1 MNGIVLGYILIAV
14 IVFFSFF
21 YTLINKYKK
30 ESPRDSFTGW
40 YSEEWLIPNILCS
53 VFWAIVIPIT
63 SVVWCFVRICKLIM
77 KKCGVE

>member
-1 MNGIVLGYILIAV
+1 MNGIVLGYILTAV

-30 ESPRDSFTGW
+30 ESPYDSFTDW
-40 YSEEWLIPNILCS
+40 YVGEWLIINILCS
-53 VFWAIVIPIT
+53 AFWTIVIPVT
-63 SVVWCFVRICKLIM
+63 TVVWCFVRVCKFIM